1 MPVRSRRGRVLLA
14 AASALYLALLASL
27 TLGPQPA
34 TVGGTL
40 AVLGDWF
47 AGWQGT
53 AWLTFAVL
61 EFVSNVVLFLPLGLL
76 WVAWTG
82 TRRWWLAALAGL
94 FLSGAIEATQ
104 ALALPDRYPDAR
116 DLVANTAGA
125 ALGAAGAAGADRVA
139 RRTRGQRRDR

>member
-27 TLGPQPA
+27 TIGPQPA

-40 AVLGDWF
+40 VALGDWF
-47 AGWQGT
+47 AGWQVT

-82 TRRWWLAALAGL
+82 TRRWWLAALVGL
-94 FLSGAIEATQ
+94 ALSGAIEATQ
-104 ALALPDRYPDAR
+104 ALALPDRYPDVR
-116 DLVANTAGA
+116 DLIANTAGA
-125 ALGAAGAAGADRVA
+125 VLGGAVAAGAHRAGRPMRGP
-139 RRTRGQRRDR
+139 RRER